1 MSGLRQAP
9 AFWWHARPSALARL
23 LQPVSAIY
31 GAITA
36 RRMARAAK
44 GRIDAPV
51 ICIGNFVA
59 GGTGKTPFALALAD
73 LLAQQGR
80 KPAFLLRGYGGR
92 ERGPLLVDP
101 ARHTARDVG
110 DEALLLADRAP
121 TVIARD
127 RVAGARLAE
136 RHGDIMLMDD
146 GFQNPDLE
154 KTVSLVLVDGETGTG
169 NGLSLP
175 SGPLR
180 APLPRQMAFAGA
192 LVGIGAGAAG
202 ARVLA
207 LGEARGLPVF
217 HATLAARAPADL
229 AGSRAL
235 VFAGIGRPEKVFR
248 SARDA
253 GLKVVAT
260 RSFGDHHRYGEADAG
275 ALLAEAEALDAQ
287 LVTTGKDR
295 ARLAGTT
302 TPALGALASR
312 ARVLEVEMRLED
324 PEALVA
330 FLDDA
335 IRAKSASSDAKFAKS
350 DAKFD
355 D

>member
-9 AFWWHARPSALARL
+9 AFWWRERPSALARL
-23 LQPVSAIY
+23 LQPVSLVY

-36 RRMARAAK
+36 RRMARPPT

-51 ICIGNFVA
+51 ICIGNFVT

-73 LLAQQGR
+73 LLAQGGR
-80 KPAFLLRGYGGR
+80 RPVFLLRGYGGHQ
-92 ERGPLLVDP
+92 RGPLLVDP
-101 ARHTARDVG
+101 ARHTAQDVG
-110 DEALLLADRAP
+110 DEALLLAARAP
-121 TVIARD
+121 TVVARD

-136 RHGDIMLMDD
+136 RHGDIVLMDD
-146 GFQNPDLE
+146 GFQNPDLA

-175 SGPLR
+175 AGPLR
-180 APLPRQMAFAGA
+180 APVSRQMAFADA
-192 LVGIGAGAAG
+192 LVQIGPGAAG

-207 LGEARGLPVF
+207 RGEARGLPVF
-217 HATLAARAPADL
+217 HAALAAEATADL
-229 AGSRAL
+229 AGARAL

-253 GLKVVAT
+253 GLEVVAT
-260 RSFGDHHRYGEADAG
+260 RGFGDHHRYSEADAKS
-275 ALLAEAEALDAQ
+275 LLAEAEALGAQ

-302 TPALGALASR
+302 TPALAALSAR
-312 ARVLEVEMRLED
+312 CRVLDVEMQLE
-324 PEALVA
+324 EQQAFVA
-330 FLDDA
+330 FLEAA
-335 IRAKSASSDAKFAKS
+335 ILARSATSDANFAKS

>member
-9 AFWWHARPSALARL
+9 AFWWRERPSALARL

-36 RRMARAAK
+36 RRMARAPK

-73 LLAQQGR
+73 LLAQKGR
-80 KPAFLLRGYGGR
+80 KPAFLLRGYGGNA
-92 ERGPLLVDP
+92 RGPLLVDP
-101 ARHTARDVG
+101 ARHTAQDVG
-110 DEALLLADRAP
+110 DEALLLAERAP
-121 TVIARD
+121 TVVARD
-127 RVAGARLAE
+127 RVAGARLADG
-136 RHGDIMLMDD
+136 HGDIVLMDD

-154 KTVSLVLVDGETGTG
+154 KTVSLVLVDGETGIG

-180 APLPRQMAFAGA
+180 APLARQLPFASA
-192 LVGIGAGAAG
+192 VIGIGEGPAGE
-202 ARVLA
+202 RVLA
-207 LGEARGLPVF
+207 EAGNLGLPVF
-217 HATLAARAPADL
+217 RAALAARAPADL
-229 AGSRAL
+229 AGARAL

-253 GLKVVAT
+253 GLEVVAT
-260 RSFGDHHRYGEADAG
+260 RGFGDHHRYSEADAE
-275 ALLAEAEALDAQ
+275 ALLAEAEALGAQ

-295 ARLAGTT
+295 ARLAGVTA
-302 TPALGALASR
+302 PALATLATR
-312 ARVLEVEMRLED
+312 ARVLGVEMRLED

-330 FLDDA
+330 FLGEA
-335 IRAKSASSDAKFAKS
+335 IRAKSATSDTNFAKS

>member
-1 MSGLRQAP
+1 MRQAP

-23 LQPVSAIY
+23 IQPVSALY

-36 RRMARAAK
+36 RRMARPPK
-44 GRIDAPV
+44 GWIDAPV

-59 GGTGKTPFALALAD
+59 GGTGKTPFALALAE
-73 LLAQQGR
+73 LLVQQGR
-80 KPAFLLRGYGGR
+80 RPAFLLRGYGGR

-136 RHGDIMLMDD
+136 RHGDIVLMDD
-146 GFQNPDLE
+146 GFQNPDLA

-169 NGLSLP
+169 NDLSLP
-175 SGPLR
+175 AGPLR
-180 APLPRQMAFAGA
+180 APLFRQLPFANA

-202 ARVLA
+202 DRVLA
-207 LGEARGLPVF
+207 LGTAHGLPVF
-217 HATLAARAPADL
+217 RATLAPRAPADL
-229 AGSRAL
+229 AGARAL

-253 GLKVVAT
+253 GLEVVAT
-260 RSFGDHHRYGEADAG
+260 RSFGDHHRYSEADAR
-275 ALLAEAEALDAQ
+275 ALLAEAGTLGAQ

-295 ARLAGTT
+295 ARLAGAT
-302 TPALGALASR
+302 TPALADLAAR
-312 ARVLEVEMRLED
+312 AKVLEVEMQLEE
-324 PEALVA
+324 PETLEA
-330 FLDDA
+330 FLNAA
-335 IRAKSASSDAKFAKS
+335 IRARSATSDTKSANSGAKI
-350 DAKFD
+350 D